1 MTSVLYVVQVILG
14 ITLIGLVT
22 VQAKGMGAGAM
33 FGGDTSF
40 KTSKRG
46 FERTLFNLTVAVSAV
61 FFLVALIT
69 VSVA

>member
-1 MTSVLYVVQVILG
+1 MTSVLYVVQIILG
-14 ITLIGLVT
+14 VTLIGLVIL
-22 VQAKGMGAGAM
+22 QGKNMGAGAM

-40 KTSKRG
+40 KTTRRG
-46 FERTLFNLTVAVSAV
+46 FEKTVFNLTVAVSAA

>member
-1 MTSVLYVVQVILG
+1 MISVLYVVQIILG
-14 ITLIGLVT
+14 ITLIGLVM

-46 FERTLFNLTVAVSAV
+46 FERTIFNLTVAVSAA
-61 FFLVALIT
+61 FFLVAII
-69 VSVA
+69 SVAIG